1 MGTSG
6 GGKDRMGVLPE
17 SGIMSNSMSNEND
30 VTLSGPDKVGPFI
43 PSGKEHNS
51 GEVLLFPHSIKS
63 KIKS

>member
-43 PSGKEHNS
+43 PSGKEHNY
-51 GEVLLFPHSIKS
+51 GEVLSLNSIKS
-63 KIKS
+63 KSKIK